1 MMIDLCIVCNFE
13 LKRINKFLFKC
24 PNCKYYKSNLEPG
37 YGRGIDGV
45 DELRKKNFIQIIKQI
60 KLLENQD
67 NLRVLEFGSGA
78 GFFIDECKKM
88 KINITGSEADINQS
102 SLLNNKFKNV
112 INISL
117 PLNNDATN
125 LYSKFNFVVFNDV
138 FEHLENLNLVIKQIK
153 MFLKPNGYLIINIPS
168 SDGFIFKIS
177 EFLFKI
183 GIKNFHKRLWQ
194 ENLSSPHLSY
204 FNKSNLKKLLI
215 KHNFELIHSDSLDS
229 IGKADNFN
237 RLNSTIKNKLICLIL
252 SSVLFFLYYLQKIL
266 PKDIIFQIYK
276 KN

>member
-1 MMIDLCIVCNFE
+1 MINLCIVCNFE
-13 LKRINKFLFKC
+13 LKSINKFLFKC

-88 KINITGSEADINQS
+88 KINITGSEADSDQCAI
-102 SLLNNKFKNV
+102 LNNKFDNV
-112 INISL
+112 INLSL

-125 LYSKFNFVVFNDV
+125 LYGKFNFIVFNDV
-138 FEHLENLNLVIKQIK
+138 FEHLENLDLVVKQVKKI
-153 MFLKPNGYLIINIPS
+153 LKPNGYLIINIPS

-183 GIKNFHKRLWQ
+183 GIKNFYKRLWQ

-215 KHNFELIHSDSLDS
+215 RHNFELIHSDSLDS
-229 IGKADNFN
+229 IGKDDNFN
-237 RLNSTIKNKLICLIL
+237 RLNSTIKNKLVCLIL
-252 SSVLFFLYYLQKIL
+252 SSVLFCLYYMQKIL

>member
-1 MMIDLCIVCNFE
+1 MINPCVVCDFE
-13 LKRINKFLFKC
+13 LKRINEFSFKC
-24 PNCKYYKSNLEPG
+24 SNCDYYKSNLKPG
-37 YGRGIDGV
+37 YGRGVNGI
-45 DELRKKNFIQIIKQI
+45 DELRKKNFLQIIKQI
-60 KLLENQD
+60 KLLDNQD
-67 NLRVLEFGSGA
+67 NLKVFEFGSGA